1 MNVSRFKG
9 KIFGAVIGA
18 VAGPVGIVVGILI
31 GHLYDARR
39 CSFQPKDWQEY
50 LPKPPHLF
58 PRQQAYRIL
67 GVSPDCSTEE
77 IKRVYRRLVSIYHP
91 DRVGSLGKEFLL
103 LAEKKTRAINDAYRQ
118 IREERGF

>member
-1 MNVSRFKG
+1 LNFSRFKG
-9 KIFGAVIGA
+9 KIIGAAIGA

-39 CSFQPKDWQEY
+39 SSFGREDWEEHV
-50 LPKPPHLF
+50 PKPPCLSD
-58 PRQQAYRIL
+58 RRQAYRVL
-67 GVSPDCSTEE
+67 GVTPDCSTEE

-91 DRVGSLGKEFLL
+91 DRASSLGKEFLL
-103 LAEKKTRAINDAYRQ
+103 LAEKKTQAINDAYTQ